1 MDATRF
7 NEIVEKQITWCKDI
21 LLKKA
26 KEYGAVDRLHNF
38 KIASGLQQVPKEQAL
53 AGMMTKHIVSIYD
66 MSMSGKEFSAELWN
80 EKIGDSINYLLI
92 LRALIEEDP
101 TKIVYDKEFKNPD
114 LQTMPQG
121 MSYMDEEL
129 PRGRT
134 VRDIHFKCHDAA
146 RCVLE
151 HLNNLVKDGPVD
163 IATYY
168 TCCNALEKDLV
179 GRKII
184 IHASD
189 FDRGWDN
196 FDEVTISRQNSLGW
210 TINLHG
216 TKLLREPPQE

>member
-121 MSYMDEEL
+121 
-129 PRGRT
+129 
-134 VRDIHFKCHDAA
+134 DIVC
-146 RCVLE
+146 
-151 HLNNLVKDGPVD
+151 
-163 IATYY
+163 
-168 TCCNALEKDLV
+168 
-179 GRKII
+179 
-184 IHASD
+184 
-189 FDRGWDN
+189 
-196 FDEVTISRQNSLGW
+196 
-210 TINLHG
+210 
-216 TKLLREPPQE
+216 